1 VLNWDAMET
10 LLKYGLDTCLQHVD
24 QKDYPILIAE
34 NNVRTATQKEKVINF
49 AFLFVLAYIP

>member
-34 NNVRTATQKEKVINF
+34 NNVRTATQKEKVITF
-49 AFLFVLAYIP
+49 AFLFY